1 MSSRFLVFIIFLA
14 ISARLVAFGLHGN
27 DTRVFKKP
35 DPRDDQVNLPM
46 ETSFLL
52 SEIQL
57 TDWVSKQRVKPDG
70 FGHLIDLEQEAE
82 CFS

>member
-1 MSSRFLVFIIFLA
+1 MKPRFLFFLLFLA
-14 ISARLVAFGLHGN
+14 VACGLVGYGLFGN
-27 DTRVFKKP
+27 RIRVYPKP
-35 DPRDDQVNLPM
+35 DARDDPANPPM
-46 ETSFLL
+46 DSSFLV

-57 TDWVSKQRVKPDG
+57 TEWRSVERVQPDG